1 MQNSPAL
8 AAALFKYLDD
18 QSLDFCVLGVPG
30 AERMEMVVAR
40 DALARIPWLLRSFA
54 AREELQVIDHRQA
67 PEGVHLYRLSC
78 ISHEEHPQ
86 FTTIEV
92 RVDYVRCGHVVFTA
106 DELLS
111 DRVRAT
117 RRAAPAREFL
127 CRLLRCVDAGTITD
141 RDAELLSMLCKLDSL
156 GTAKY
161 VERFWRADREGGVIL
176 RAAASNDWEAA
187 RACLR
192 LLQSALHFRN
202 IVPPPVWLREELT
215 RLRTWFRPPGL
226 LIACL
231 GPPGSGKGSV
241 IQALSDQP
249 LAVFENAHTME
260 LRPGVMR
267 AGTIKANRSVRMR
280 EPRGRFTTI
289 VKLMMFV
296 ADYWLGYWLWIRPK
310 LVRST
315 LVVSNR
321 YFDDVLVDP
330 RRYRIDHAL
339 AFARLLLRWVP
350 RPHLWLVFDIPS
362 QALQERQGEQG
373 ELGEEEATRQRG
385 EYRRLLGGHENVV
398 VLDADQPL
406 DRIVAQAECAIASQL
421 ARRTAQRLGLPQE
434 TSSNPTQTKIL
445 LFFCRRSIPLLSR
458 FVRVL
463 FNSDIQTRLPPDVH
477 LPHPYGIIVHPQAVV
492 GRRVT
497 IMQQV
502 TIGGR
507 DHRENIAPLIGDDV
521 YIGAG
526 ARVLGDVR
534 IGQGVVIGA
543 NAVVTR
549 DIPPGVT
556 VVGANRI
563 VPTPRKPRVSNAEDV
578 TDDVAVAQFPVGV
591 QRGPRAGRK

>member
-1 MQNSPAL
+1 MQSLPAP
-8 AAALFKYLDD
+8 AAALFRFLDD
-18 QSLDFCVLGVPG
+18 ERLDYCVLGAVS
-30 AERMEMVVAR
+30 AERIEIVVANEVIER
-40 DALARIPWLLRSFA
+40 VPALLRSFG
-54 AREELQVIDHRQA
+54 ARNELELIDRRHA
-67 PEGVHLYRLSC
+67 HDSVDIYRLSC
-78 ISHEEHPQ
+78 TSREERPE
-86 FTTIEV
+86 FLTIEV
-92 RVDYVRCGHVVFTA
+92 RADYMRCGHVVFTA
-106 DELLS
+106 GEMLRE
-111 DRVRAT
+111 RVRASGF
-117 RRAAPAREFL
+117 AAIAPAKAFI
-127 CRLLRCVDAGTITD
+127 CDLLRCLDAGVI
-141 RDAELLSMLCKLDSL
+141 AESDGALLSSHWRRDPQ
-156 GTAKY
+156 G
-161 VERFWRADREGGVIL
+161 VEKHVARFWRTDREGGVVM
-176 RAAASNDWEAA
+176 RAAASGNWEAVQ
-187 RACLR
+187 ACLR
-192 LLQSALHFRN
+192 PLQSALRLRN
-202 IVPPPVWLREELT
+202 IVPPLVWLREELT
-215 RLRTWFRPPGL
+215 RLGSWFRPQGL

-231 GPPGSGKGSV
+231 GPPGSGKSSV
-241 IQALSDQP
+241 IQALSSKP
-249 LAVFENAHTME
+249 LEVFEHVHMME

-267 AGTIKANRSVRMR
+267 AETVKAGSSTRKR

-289 VKLMMFV
+289 IKLMMFV

-330 RRYRIDHAL
+330 RRYRIERAL

-350 RPHLWLVFDIPS
+350 RPELWLVFDIPS
-362 QALQERQGEQG
+362 QALQAREGR

-385 EYRRLLGGHENVV
+385 EYRRLLRGHENVV

-406 DRIVAQAECAIASQL
+406 DRVVAQAECAIASQL
-421 ARRTAQRLGLPQE
+421 ARRTLDRLGLPVE
-434 TSSNPTQTKIL
+434 GSRNPTPTRVL
-445 LFFCRRSIPLLSR
+445 LFFCRRNIPLISR

-463 FNSDIQTRLPPDVH
+463 FNSDIQSRLPPDVQ
-477 LPHPYGIIVHPQAVV
+477 LPHPYGIIVHPQAVI

-556 VVGANRI
+556 VVGADRI
-563 VPTPRKPRVSNAEDV
+563 VATPRSHAPESADASV
-578 TDDVAVAQFPVGV
+578 TQFPIGV
-591 QRGPRAGRK
+591 QRGPRVGRS

>member
-1 MQNSPAL
+1 MQSLPVPAG
-8 AAALFKYLDD
+8 ALFRFLDD
-18 QSLDFCVLGVPG
+18 ERLDYCVLSALT
-30 AERMEMVVAR
+30 AERVAIVVAR
-40 DALARIPWLLRSFA
+40 DVIERVPALLRTFGS
-54 AREELQVIDHRQA
+54 RNELDLIDHRQA
-67 PEGVHLYRLSC
+67 PDSVHIYRLSC

-86 FTTIEV
+86 FLTIEV
-92 RVDYVRCGHVVFTA
+92 RADYMRCGHVVFTA
-106 DELLS
+106 GEMLRE
-111 DRVRAT
+111 RVRGPGYTAI
-117 RRAAPAREFL
+117 APAKAFV
-127 CRLLRCVDAGTITD
+127 CHLLHCLDAGTITES
-141 RDAELLSMLCKLDSL
+141 DAALLSSQWRRDPQ
-156 GTAKY
+156 G
-161 VERFWRADREGGVIL
+161 VEKHVARFWRADREGGVIM
-176 RAAASNDWEAA
+176 RAAASGNWEAA
-187 RACLR
+187 QSCVRP
-192 LLQSALHFRN
+192 LQSALRLRN
-202 IVPPPVWLREELT
+202 IVPPNVWLREELT
-215 RLRTWFRPPGL
+215 RLSSWFHPQGL

-231 GPPGSGKGSV
+231 GPPGSGKSSV
-241 IQALSDQP
+241 IEALSGRP
-249 LAVFENAHTME
+249 LEVFENAHTME

-267 AGTIKANRSVRMR
+267 ASTVKAGTSTRER

-296 ADYWLGYWLWIRPK
+296 VDYWLGYWLWIRPR

-330 RRYRIDHAL
+330 RRYRIERAL

-350 RPHLWLVFDIPS
+350 RPELWLVFDIPS
-362 QALQERQGEQG
+362 QALQSREGR

-385 EYRRLLGGHENVV
+385 EYRRLLRGHENVV
-398 VLDADQPL
+398 VLDADQPF
-406 DRIVAQAECAIASQL
+406 DRVVAQAECAIASQL
-421 ARRTAQRLGLPQE
+421 ARRTSERLGLPQE
-434 TSSNPTQTKIL
+434 TNSNPPATRFL
-445 LFFCRRSIPLLSR
+445 LFFSRRNIPLISR

-463 FNSDIQTRLPPDVH
+463 FNSDIQSRLPPDVH
-477 LPHPYGIIVHPQAVV
+477 LPHPYGIIVHPQAVI

-497 IMQQV
+497 LMQQV

-563 VPTPRKPRVSNAEDV
+563 VATPRPHTADAGDASV
-578 TDDVAVAQFPVGV
+578 TQFPVGV
-591 QRGPRAGRK
+591 QRGPRVGRS

>member
-1 MQNSPAL
+1 MQSSPAP
-8 AAALFKYLDD
+8 AALFRHLDD
-18 QSLDFCVLGVPG
+18 QPLEYCVLGAAT
-30 AERMEMVVAR
+30 AERIELVVAR
-40 DALARIPWLLRSFA
+40 DALARIPGLLRSFA
-54 AREELQVIDHRQA
+54 AREELEVIDHRQA

-78 ISHEEHPQ
+78 TSREEHPR
-86 FTTIEV
+86 FTTIAV
-92 RVDYVRCGHVVFTA
+92 RTDYVRCGYVVFTA

-117 RRAAPAREFL
+117 RRVAPAREFL
-127 CRLLRCVDAGTITD
+127 WRLLSCVDAAAITD
-141 RDAELLSMLCKLDSL
+141 RDAEQLSTLAKLDAL
-156 GTAKY
+156 GTAKQ
-161 VERFWRADREGGVIL
+161 VERYWRADREGGVIL
-176 RAAASNDWEAA
+176 RAAASGDWEAA

-192 LLQSALHFRN
+192 SLQSALHFRN
-202 IVPPPVWLREELT
+202 IVPPPVWFREQLT

-241 IQALSDQP
+241 IEALSGRP
-249 LAVFENAHTME
+249 LEIFETAHTME

-267 AGTIKANRSVRMR
+267 AGTIKPGRSTRQR

-296 ADYWLGYWLWIRPK
+296 ADYWVGYWLWIRPK

-339 AFARLLLRWVP
+339 TFARLLLRWVP

-362 QALQERQGEQG
+362 QALQERQGEQS
-373 ELGEEEATRQRG
+373 ELGEEEATRLRG

-406 DRIVAQAECAIASQL
+406 DRVVAQAECAIASQL
-421 ARRTAQRLGLPQE
+421 ARRTAQRLGLPKE
-434 TSSNPTQTKIL
+434 ATGNPTQTKFL
-445 LFFCRRSIPLLSR
+445 LFFSRRSIPLLSR

-463 FNSDIQTRLPPDVH
+463 FNSDIQSRLPPDVH
-477 LPHPYGIIVHPQAVV
+477 MPHPYGIIVHPQAVI

-563 VPTPRKPRVSNAEDV
+563 VPTPRKPRADDS
-578 TDDVAVAQFPVGV
+578 TDDVAVTQFPVGV

>member
-1 MQNSPAL
+1 MHSLPPP
-8 AAALFKYLDD
+8 AAALFRFLDD
-18 QSLDFCVLGVPG
+18 ERLDYCVLGGTSSPG
-30 AERMEMVVAR
+30 LRDCIELVVRQSAVERMPA
-40 DALARIPWLLRSFA
+40 LLRSFG
-54 AREELQVIDHRQA
+54 ARNEMELIDRRLL
-67 PEGVHLYRLSC
+67 PEGVDSFRLSC
-78 ISHEEHPQ
+78 TSREQRPQ
-86 FTTIEV
+86 FLTIEV
-92 RVDYVRCGHVVFTA
+92 RADYMRCGHVVFSA
-106 DELLS
+106 DELLG
-111 DRVRAT
+111 DRVRAFGF
-117 RRAAPAREFL
+117 AAVAPAKAFV
-127 CRLLRCVDAGTITD
+127 CRLLRCVDAGGISAGD
-141 RDAELLSMLCKLDSL
+141 GELLTAQWLLDPQ
-156 GTAKY
+156 GVEKH

-176 RAAASNDWEAA
+176 RAAASGDWESVQ
-187 RACLR
+187 ACLR
-192 LLQSALHFRN
+192 PLQSALHLRN

-215 RLRTWFRPPGL
+215 RLHGWLRPQGL

-231 GPPGSGKGSV
+231 GPPGSGKSSV
-241 IQALSDQP
+241 IQALNDRP
-249 LAVFENAHTME
+249 LEVFANVHSME

-267 AGTIKANRSVRMR
+267 AATIKSTSTTRMR

-350 RPHLWLVFDIPS
+350 RPELWLVFDIPS
-362 QALQERQGEQG
+362 QVLQGRQE

-385 EYRRLLGGHENVV
+385 EYRRLLRGDENVV

-406 DRIVAQAECAIASQL
+406 ERVVAQAERAIASQL
-421 ARRTAQRLGLPQE
+421 ARRTSQRLGLPLKS
-434 TSSNPTQTKIL
+434 TSNPTATRIL
-445 LFFCRRSIPLLSR
+445 LFFSRRNIPLLSR

-463 FNSDIQTRLPPDVH
+463 YNSDIQSRLPPDVH
-477 LPHPYGIIVHPQAVV
+477 LPHPYGIIVHPQAVI

-502 TIGGR
+502 TLGGR
-507 DHRENIAPLIGDDV
+507 DHHENIAPLIGDDV

-534 IGQGVVIGA
+534 IGHGVVIGA

-563 VPTPRKPRVSNAEDV
+563 VAMPRPAQRADV
-578 TDDVAVAQFPVGV
+578 VDDSITQFPVGV
-591 QRGPRAGRK
+591 QRGPRIGRS

>member
-1 MQNSPAL
+1 
-8 AAALFKYLDD
+8 
-18 QSLDFCVLGVPG
+18 
-30 AERMEMVVAR
+30 
-40 DALARIPWLLRSFA
+40 
-54 AREELQVIDHRQA
+54 
-67 PEGVHLYRLSC
+67 
-78 ISHEEHPQ
+78 
-86 FTTIEV
+86 
-92 RVDYVRCGHVVFTA
+92 
-106 DELLS
+106 
-111 DRVRAT
+111 
-117 RRAAPAREFL
+117 
-127 CRLLRCVDAGTITD
+127 
-141 RDAELLSMLCKLDSL
+141 
-156 GTAKY
+156 
-161 VERFWRADREGGVIL
+161 
-176 RAAASNDWEAA
+176 
-187 RACLR
+187 
-192 LLQSALHFRN
+192 
-202 IVPPPVWLREELT
+202 
-215 RLRTWFRPPGL
+215 L

-231 GPPGSGKGSV
+231 GPPGSGKSSV
-241 IQALSDQP
+241 IQSLSGKP
-249 LAVFENAHTME
+249 LDVFENVHMME

-267 AGTIKANRSVRMR
+267 AGTIKPTSNTRKR

-330 RRYRIDHAL
+330 RLYRIDRAL

-350 RPHLWLVFDIPS
+350 RPELWLVFDIPS
-362 QALQERQGEQG
+362 QALQTREGR

-385 EYRRLLGGHENVV
+385 EYRRLLRGHENVV

-406 DRIVAQAECAIASQL
+406 ERVVAQAECAIASQL
-421 ARRTAQRLGLPQE
+421 ARRTSERLGLPLE
-434 TSSNPTQTKIL
+434 VSNNPTATRIL
-445 LFFCRRSIPLLSR
+445 LFFCRRNIPLISR

-463 FNSDIQTRLPPDVH
+463 YNSDIQSRLPPDVH
-477 LPHPYGIIVHPQAVV
+477 LPHPYGIIVHPQAVI

-497 IMQQV
+497 LMQQV
-502 TIGGR
+502 TIGGH
-507 DHRENIAPLIGDDV
+507 DQRENIAPLIGDDV

-563 VPTPRKPRVSNAEDV
+563 VATPRPHAIDSGDAAI
-578 TDDVAVAQFPVGV
+578 TQFPVGV
-591 QRGPRAGRK
+591 QRGPRVGRS